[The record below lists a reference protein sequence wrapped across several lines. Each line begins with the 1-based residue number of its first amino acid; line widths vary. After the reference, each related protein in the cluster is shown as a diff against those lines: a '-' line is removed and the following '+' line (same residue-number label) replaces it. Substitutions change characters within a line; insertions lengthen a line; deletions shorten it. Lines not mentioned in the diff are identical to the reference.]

1 MASPSPRP
9 QPKSLV
15 LVVED
20 NDDAID
26 IYGSSLR
33 HHGYEVISAPTLEEA
48 RAHALARRPDV
59 VVLDCRLPDGDGIG
73 LLERWRRP
81 GSPMA
86 KVPVIVVTASG
97 VRQDVSA
104 AMAAGADVFVQK
116 PCPGDVLAAYVERA
130 LRGTFR
136 SGEMRKVTP

>member
-1 MASPSPRP
+1 MPSPSPTSGAK
-9 QPKSLV
+9 KSV

-20 NDDAID
+20 NEDATV
-26 IYGSSLR
+26 IYGVSLR
-33 HHGYEVISAPTLEEA
+33 HHGYEVVVVPTLEGA
-48 RAHALARRPDV
+48 RAAARARRPDV

-73 LLERWRRP
+73 LLEEWRRP
-81 GSPMA
+81 DAPMA
-86 KVPVIVVTASG
+86 KIPVVVVTASG

-116 PCPGDVLAAYVERA
+116 PCPGDVLAAYVDRA

-136 SGEMRKVTP
+136 SGEIEKVTR